1 MNLNKSNRILI
12 TGATGFIGSHLT
24 KSLMAE
30 GKEVA
35 CLSRSEDKF
44 SDLNKFVG
52 ETSGDALSFL
62 KCDLGM
68 QGDLE
73 AIAKQLKDY
82 ETLIHMAA
90 NITGS
95 EDVVE
100 SGPAQVES
108 DLKGTLRLLQHLP
121 NLKRLCYFS
130 SMAVFGAPECCPVK
144 EDTPLKPENVYGIC
158 KLTMEKYLRLYSET
172 ENIPVS
178 ILRPSSVYGPLNT
191 SARAIPFF
199 IDRVL
204 QKEPMV
210 IFGDGEQLRDYVYVE
225 DMVDAIKLALEHD
238 SFDIFNI
245 GAGAGISINELL
257 STLHKVAGVDS
268 PDITHKSLPDDAT
281 TFDFYYDIS
290 KAQKLLGFEPK
301 ISLEDGLRF
310 EYEWHKSL

>member
-24 KSLMAE
+24 KNLLE
-30 GKEVA
+30 GGHEVA

-52 ETSGDALSFL
+52 ETSGDALSFI

-68 QGDLE
+68 PGDLE
-73 AIAKQLKDY
+73 AQAEQLEEY
-82 ETLIHMAA
+82 EILIHLAA

-144 EDTPLKPENVYGIC
+144 EDTPLGPENVYGIC

-172 ENIPVS
+172 EDIPVS

-210 IFGDGEQLRDYVYVE
+210 IFGDGEQLRDYIYVE
-225 DMVDAIKLALEHD
+225 DMVDAIKLALKH
-238 SFDIFNI
+238 SGFDIFNI
-245 GAGAGISINELL
+245 GAGSGISINELL
-257 STLHKVAGVDS
+257 NTLHKVAGVDN
-268 PDITHKSLPDDAT
+268 PEITRKSLPEDAT
-281 TFDFYYDIS
+281 TFDFYYDIT
-290 KAQKLLGFEPK
+290 KARKLLGFEPK
-301 ISLEDGLRF
+301 ISLEEGLRREF
-310 EYEWHKSL
+310 QWHKSI